1 MTYKLTGS
9 PILKGEKNVT
19 IVTIEKEETG
29 RYSYERVE
37 LPGNR
42 MQDNEE
48 VLIQAVLDFI
58 RTELDPTNAIVTAQ
72 EKLEQTL
79 AKLEQTLAKL
89 EQAEQKLAQAEAKQK
104 ATDQEVKQNK
114 IESDHY
120 GKVSYALVLTLI
132 TEKLLQ
138 YGTAY
143 KVLVDL
149 IQSAEVGKHYMP
161 GDLITIEDP
170 EHVELDGEGKRVLV
184 QLNREFTYNGEPASD
199 FMRDGRLERDGYGVA
214 WKYEPK
220 KQNEPT
226 TVAPAAAVS
235 TTATVAP
242 TTAEPPATTVTP
254 NQ

>member
-19 IVTIEKEETG
+19 IVTIEKEEPG

-42 MQDNEE
+42 TNDNEE

-58 RTELDPTNAIVTAQ
+58 RAELDPTNAIVTT
-72 EKLEQTL
+72 K

-89 EQAEQKLAQAEAKQK
+89 EQAEQKLAETETKQT
-104 ATDQEVKQNK
+104 ATDQAVQQNK
-114 IESDHY
+114 TESDHY

-170 EHVELDGEGKRVLV
+170 AHVEVDGEGKRVLV

-199 FMRDGRLERDGYGVA
+199 FIRDGRLERDGYGAA

-220 KQNEPT
+220 EQNEPT

-235 TTATVAP
+235 TTATV
-242 TTAEPPATTVTP
+242 TSTVTEPSATTVAP

>member
-9 PILKGEKNVT
+9 PTLKGEKNVT
-19 IVTIEKEETG
+19 IVTIEKEEPG

-42 MQDNEE
+42 TNDNEE

-58 RTELDPTNAIVTAQ
+58 RTELDPTSALVQAQ
-72 EKLEQTL
+72 
-79 AKLEQTLAKL
+79 AKIEETHVKL
-89 EQAEQKLAQAEAKQK
+89 EQAEQKLAQSEAKQT
-104 ATDQEVKQNK
+104 ATDQAVQQNK
-114 IESDHY
+114 TESDHY

-138 YGTAY
+138 YGTTY

-170 EHVELDGEGKRVLV
+170 AHVELDGEGKRVLV

-199 FMRDGRLERDGYGVA
+199 FIRNGRLERDGYGAA
-214 WKYEPK
+214 WKYEHK
-220 KQNEPT
+220 EQNDPT
-226 TVAPAAAVS
+226 NVAPAAAVS
-235 TTATVAP
+235 TTATVTP
-242 TTAEPPATTVTP
+242 TAAEPSATTVTL

>member
-1 MTYKLTGS
+1 MEFLVENKLFRVDKTV
-9 PILKGEKNVT
+9 VT
-19 IVTIEKEETG
+19 IRKEQPFTYYTRELDGDHQGDSDEKI
-29 RYSYERVE
+29 
-37 LPGNR
+37 
-42 MQDNEE
+42 
-48 VLIQAVLDFI
+48 IQAVLEQV
-58 RTELDPTNAIVTAQ
+58 RAELDPTSAIVQAQ
-72 EKLEQTL
+72 AKLQETR
-79 AKLEQTLAKL
+79 AKLEQT
-89 EQAEQKLAQAEAKQK
+89 EQKLAQAEAKQT
-104 ATDQEVKQNK
+104 ATDEAVKQNK
-114 IESDHY
+114 TESDHY

-170 EHVELDGEGKRVLV
+170 ERVELDGEGKRCLV

-199 FMRDGRLERDGYGVA
+199 FIRNGRLERDGYGAA

-220 KQNEPT
+220 EQNEPT

-235 TTATVAP
+235 TTATVTP
-242 TTAEPPATTVTP
+242 TATEPSATTVTP

>member
-1 MTYKLTGS
+1 MNYEVAIK
-9 PILKGEKNVT
+9 PYLKGTENVT
-19 IVTIEKEETG
+19 VVAIKMENNG
-29 RYSYERVE
+29 RYSYEQCE
-37 LPGNR
+37 LPGDHT
-42 MQDNEE
+42 QDNEATL
-48 VLIQAVLDFI
+48 VQAVLDHI
-58 RTELDPTNAIVTAQ
+58 RTELDPTSAIVQAQ
-72 EKLEQTL
+72 
-79 AKLEQTLAKL
+79 AKLQE
-89 EQAEQKLAQAEAKQK
+89 AEQKLAQTEAKQT
-104 ATDQEVKQNK
+104 ATDQAVQQNK
-114 IESDHY
+114 TESDHY

-170 EHVELDGEGKRVLV
+170 AHIEVDGEGKRVLV

-199 FMRDGRLERDGYGVA
+199 FIRDGRLERDGYGVA

-220 KQNEPT
+220 EQNEPT

-235 TTATVAP
+235 TTATVTP
-242 TTAEPPATTVTP
+242 TAAEPSATTVAP
-254 NQ
+254 N

>member
-1 MTYKLTGS
+1 MEFLVENKLFRVDKTV
-9 PILKGEKNVT
+9 VT
-19 IVTIEKEETG
+19 IRKEQPFTYYTRELDGDHQGDSDEKI
-29 RYSYERVE
+29 
-37 LPGNR
+37 
-42 MQDNEE
+42 
-48 VLIQAVLDFI
+48 IQAVLEQV
-58 RTELDPTNAIVTAQ
+58 RAELDPTSAIVQAQ
-72 EKLEQTL
+72 AKLQETR
-79 AKLEQTLAKL
+79 AKLEQT
-89 EQAEQKLAQAEAKQK
+89 EQKLAQAEAKQT
-104 ATDQEVKQNK
+104 ATDEAVKQNK
-114 IESDHY
+114 TESDHY

-170 EHVELDGEGKRVLV
+170 AHVEVDGEGKRVLV

-199 FMRDGRLERDGYGVA
+199 FIRNGRLERDGYGAA

-220 KQNEPT
+220 EQNEPT

-235 TTATVAP
+235 TTATVTP
-242 TTAEPPATTVTP
+242 TATEPSATTVTP

>member
-1 MTYKLTGS
+1 MEFVLVNKFFRVGNTEVSIQCDKPFTFFTRELEGDRLGDTDEMLIEAVKE
-9 PILKGEKNVT
+9 IL
-19 IVTIEKEETG
+19 
-29 RYSYERVE
+29 
-37 LPGNR
+37 
-42 MQDNEE
+42 
-48 VLIQAVLDFI
+48 
-58 RTELDPTNAIVTAQ
+58 RTELDPTSAIVQAQ
-72 EKLEQTL
+72 
-79 AKLEQTLAKL
+79 AKLQETQAKL
-89 EQAEQKLAQAEAKQK
+89 EQAEQKLAQAEVKQT
-104 ATDQEVKQNK
+104 ATDQAVQQNK
-114 IESDHY
+114 TESDHY

-170 EHVELDGEGKRVLV
+170 AHVEVDGEGKRVLV

-199 FMRDGRLERDGYGVA
+199 FIRDGRLERDGYGAA

-220 KQNEPT
+220 EQNEPT

-235 TTATVAP
+235 TTATVTP
-242 TTAEPPATTVTP
+242 TVTEPSATTVAP
-254 NQ
+254 N

>member
-1 MTYKLTGS
+1 MTYKLTGR
-9 PILKGEKNVT
+9 PVLNGEKNVT

-42 MQDNEE
+42 TNDNEE

-58 RTELDPTNAIVTAQ
+58 KTELDPTSTLVQAQ
-72 EKLEQTL
+72 
-79 AKLEQTLAKL
+79 AKLEETHVKL
-89 EQAEQKLAQAEAKQK
+89 QEAEQKLAQAEVKQT
-104 ATDQEVKQNK
+104 ATDQVIQQNK

-138 YGTAY
+138 YGTTY

-170 EHVELDGEGKRVLV
+170 AHVEVDGEGKRILI
-184 QLNREFTYNGEPASD
+184 QLNKEFIYNGEPVSD
-199 FMRDGRLERDGYGVA
+199 FARNGRLEMDGTGAA

-220 KQNEPT
+220 E
-226 TVAPAAAVS
+226 
-235 TTATVAP
+235 
-242 TTAEPPATTVTP
+242 
-254 NQ
+254 